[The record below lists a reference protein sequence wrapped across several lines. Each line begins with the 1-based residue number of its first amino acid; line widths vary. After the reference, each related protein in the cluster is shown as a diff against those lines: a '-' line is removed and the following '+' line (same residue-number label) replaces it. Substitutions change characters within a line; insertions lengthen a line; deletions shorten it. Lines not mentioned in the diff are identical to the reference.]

1 MSFVRTLANRL
12 TPAAVVPRST
22 LSRSSTIQPQVVAL
36 SALSFRLTPFH
47 SSMRPL
53 TAQEISKPKKPGT
66 AYTLFVVERR
76 PNYILENPDVKNT
89 DVFKGLGAE
98 WKMLSDEQKR
108 AYAERIP
115 GLNAQFEDD
124 MKYYVQNRTAEQAAK
139 DDAPKVKR
147 GTSKKAKKD
156 PNMPK
161 RALSA
166 YLFFSNDMRPTLP
179 TDLKITE
186 KAVKLGQMWK
196 LTDEHQRQK
205 YVELASKDKARYDQA
220 MAQYRASLQAPASE
234 TDGSESD

>member
-1 MSFVRTLANRL
+1 
-12 TPAAVVPRST
+12 
-22 LSRSSTIQPQVVAL
+22 
-36 SALSFRLTPFH
+36 
-47 SSMRPL
+47 MRPL
-53 TAQEISKPKKPGT
+53 NGDDLAKPKKPGS

-98 WKMLSDEQKR
+98 WKELSDAEKQ
-108 AYAERIP
+108 AYSDRIP
-115 GLNAQFEDD
+115 GLNAQYEED
-124 MKYYVQNRTAEQAAK
+124 MKYYVEHRSAAQAAK

-147 GTSKKAKKD
+147 GVSKKAKKD

-179 TDLKITE
+179 ADLKITE

-196 LTDEHQRQK
+196 LTDEYQRQK
-205 YVELASKDKARYDQA
+205 YVELASKDKIRYDEA
-220 MAQYRASLQAPASE
+220 MAQYRAGLQQAPASDSE
-234 TDGSESD
+234 GSESE